1 MRKYGTGDSLYS
13 KRHCIILPV
22 ILLLKPDKRNLMKYL
37 EAKVAWLTFHSLFFS
52 FLVVLVPETK
62 GSFRAG
68 NRYAKN
74 VNQSESLNHLT
85 VKVNEKRDEG
95 SSVCRVHVLM
105 FPVREAAKQREASV
119 MRDTKEDG
127 VKHENVNNQHPW
139 IIPFQR
145 RLLSLQTGIFAY
157 WPSYH
162 PEIISSTI
170 V

>member
-1 MRKYGTGDSLYS
+1 
-13 KRHCIILPV
+13 
-22 ILLLKPDKRNLMKYL
+22 MKYL

-52 FLVVLVPETK
+52 FLVVLAAETK

-74 VNQSESLNHLT
+74 VNQRESLNHLT

-127 VKHENVNNQHPW
+127 VKHENVNN
-139 IIPFQR
+139 
-145 RLLSLQTGIFAY
+145 
-157 WPSYH
+157 
-162 PEIISSTI
+162 
-170 V
+170 